1 MKVAGGFFN
10 WLFSGCFFQ
19 HKLYLLIVLEFFIG
33 LSNISFLGL
42 IMSGVAFS
50 ISKSIFVKKY
60 KACKLEEYYNIR
72 KYLILPPSLFI
83 RPFLTCYVPYYKTLY
98 KIPHVL
104 MISLQ
109 KSPYLIYH

>member
-50 ISKSIFVKKY
+50 ISKSIFVKSI
-60 KACKLEEYYNIR
+60 KLVSLRSITILENIL
-72 KYLILPPSLFI
+72 YSL
-83 RPFLTCYVPYYKTLY
+83 
-98 KIPHVL
+98 H
-104 MISLQ
+104 
-109 KSPYLIYH
+109 PYL